1 MMTIKLAE
9 STGQVST
16 SAAVE
21 VPSNVLA
28 QLEDLKK
35 EVAQLKQQLAQ
46 SGSSLTTSKPAV
58 ARPTK
63 SSKGYRADRNKVNAI
78 LQEAVE
84 NPELARNQLDPS
96 SETLGGK
103 SSRAWQVRIKPS

>member
-9 STGQVST
+9 STGQVSN

-46 SGSSLTTSKPAV
+46 SGSSLPASKPTV

-63 SSKGYRADRNKVNAI
+63 SSKGYRADRNKVNTI

-84 NPELARNQLDPS
+84 NQSWHGP
-96 SETLGGK
+96 T
-103 SSRAWQVRIKPS
+103 

>member
-1 MMTIKLAE
+1 M
-9 STGQVST
+9 
-16 SAAVE
+16 E

-46 SGSSLTTSKPAV
+46 SGSGLPASKPTV
-58 ARPTK
+58 TRPTK

-84 NPELARNQLDPS
+84 NPELKMDQLDPS
-96 SETLGGK
+96 SERLGK
-103 SSRAWQVRIKPS
+103 LSRAWQVRIRPS